1 MPRRML
7 ECPGLGDEGFLG
19 AGQPGE
25 VIQHRQPRIAPARRL
40 VHREFHLAV
49 GGVGVVLVIPQHAAV
64 CGMPGYEIDAGSHQ
78 VLSVPF
84 CLATCVA
91 IASIST
97 GDNAS
102 YGGNR
107 SFFSRSR
114 TFFMSL
120 GRTAPASM
128 IDETKAANSGL
139 FQPLSFDSS
148 TCTKSRP
155 KNGCPVFSMRP
166 YM

>member
-7 ECPGLGDEGFLG
+7 ERPGLGDEGLLG
-19 AGQPGE
+19 AGQSRE
-25 VIQHRQPRIAPARRL
+25 VVQHRQPSSAAARRL
-40 VHREFHLAV
+40 VHREFHLGV
-49 GGVGVVLVIPQHAAV
+49 GGLAAVLVVPQHAAV
-64 CGMPGYEIDAGSHQ
+64 ADVPGYGIDCHQ

-84 CLATCVA
+84 CFATCVA
-91 IASIST
+91 IASIRP

-114 TFFMSL
+114 TFFMSR

-128 IDETKAANSGL
+128 IDDTKAANSGL

-148 TCTKSRP
+148 TCTKSSP
-155 KNGCPVFSMRP
+155 
-166 YM
+166 